1 MILSFN
7 RRGELRGSPAKPEA
21 PVMICEGDEAFWV
34 YADYTKRP
42 DRGRRPRATR
52 AVAVFREKRILYG
65 VWIRR

>member
-1 MILSFN
+1 
-7 RRGELRGSPAKPEA
+7 
-21 PVMICEGDEAFWV
+21 MICEGDEAFWV